1 VDHSSPELALPPAK
15 RQQIN
20 GDDDRRI
27 PDDQQA
33 DGDQLAGSSPPTT
46 TADQTKWTQA
56 ELLDP
61 SALADELST
70 SVELRDD
77 CSLNEEER
85 RRLQEIIRFRCPL

>member
-1 VDHSSPELALPPAK
+1 MDRSSPELALPPAK

-20 GDDDRRI
+20 GDGDRRI

-33 DGDQLAGSSPPTT
+33 DGGQLAGSSPPTT
-46 TADQTKWTQA
+46 TADQTKWTQT